1 MAKQRKSRRRPS
13 RRAGRFLGLYI
24 FLSII
29 LITVVIVA
37 GCVVFFKV
45 NQFEVKG
52 NNRYAAE
59 EIVEASGIDTGD
71 NLCLVKKTD
80 AAGKVLSR
88 LSYVR
93 SVNIRR
99 KLPDTIVITVVET
112 DAVAAVKTEDSWW
125 LMNAEG
131 QLLEELKDAGDYIEI
146 TGLPLVA
153 PKAGETV
160 AVEADYR
167 LMRRS
172 LIELLTA
179 MQGRDL
185 LKKVRSIQCSDEAQL
200 IMNYNGQLKVKM
212 RTDADYDY
220 QVKMLEAVLEK
231 YVNVNWTKKDKG
243 TLDMTYEDGH
253 PHLTKDSK

>member
-1 MAKQRKSRRRPS
+1 M
-13 RRAGRFLGLYI
+13 
-24 FLSII
+24 
-29 LITVVIVA
+29 
-37 GCVVFFKV
+37 
-45 NQFEVKG
+45 
-52 NNRYAAE
+52 
-59 EIVEASGIDTGD
+59 
-71 NLCLVKKTD
+71 
-80 AAGKVLSR
+80 
-88 LSYVR
+88 
-93 SVNIRR
+93 
-99 KLPDTIVITVVET
+99 
-112 DAVAAVKTEDSWW
+112 
-125 LMNAEG
+125 
-131 QLLEELKDAGDYIEI
+131 
-146 TGLPLVA
+146 A